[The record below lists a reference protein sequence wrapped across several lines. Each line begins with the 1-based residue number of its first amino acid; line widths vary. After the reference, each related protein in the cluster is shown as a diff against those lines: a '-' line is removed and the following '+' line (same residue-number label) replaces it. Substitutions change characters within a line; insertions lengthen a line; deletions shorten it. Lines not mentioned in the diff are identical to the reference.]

1 MQKIKERYRKI
12 KSEEAGLV
20 YHKPHG
26 LGLDFALA
34 YPNTY
39 HLGMSN
45 LGFQSV
51 YQLFN
56 QYNRICCERVFVPD
70 ADIERDLERT
80 GQPLLTI
87 ESERPVSDF
96 DVLAISVSFETDY
109 LNIPKLLRLS
119 KIPVLASERNEWHP
133 LVVMGGAAAFLNP
146 EPVAPFIDIVCV
158 GEGEVLVPELIRVM
172 NEAES
177 REDLLRRLASEPG
190 FYVPAF
196 YDLHY
201 HEDGSLGRMEP
212 AQGAPARVFTM
223 RNPMRKQAGAG
234 QFADEFIP
242 ASEILTDNTEM
253 SGRYLMEISR
263 GCSMGCRF
271 CWAGYSYLAPRVFS
285 AERLLERAAEMRKH
299 TDKIGLVATAVCDHP
314 EIHELLDGLERLDY
328 QVSVSSLR
336 LDQISPELLDALVR
350 RNDQQLAIAPETGS
364 DRLRRVINKNL
375 TNDQIVEIAEMIFE
389 RGIFNLKLYMMIG
402 LPTEEDEDL
411 DAIVDLTRRIRDR
424 MLEVGRERGRV
435 GSVIVSLNAFVPK
448 PQTPF
453 QWEPIMSEREL
464 DRKIKYLTRAF
475 KGMPNVDVRAMSS
488 RIALLQA
495 MLSLGDR
502 RVSEFILEVDRTG
515 NWRQAM
521 RGWSDYA
528 QRRRGLDEPL
538 PWDVVDIGLTKEF
551 MKREYER
558 AMAEKITKPC
568 PAIDPCIRCGVCD
581 PRNVPEN
588 ALVQLEWMKA
598 ALSPAQQA
606 VLVTKRIQSAPIQS
620 APIQPASTGD

>member
-1 MQKIKERYRKI
+1 MQKIKDRYRKVL
-12 KSEEAGLV
+12 SEETGLV
-20 YHKPHG
+20 YDKPHG
-26 LGLDFALA
+26 LGLDIALA

-39 HLGMSN
+39 YIGMSN

-56 QYNRICCERVFVPD
+56 SYNGIACERVFVPD
-70 ADIERDLERT
+70 PDVEKELERT
-80 GQPLLTI
+80 RTPLLSL
-87 ESERPVSDF
+87 ESETPVSEF

-119 KIPVLASERNEWHP
+119 KIPVKSQERNEWHP

-146 EPVAPFIDIVCV
+146 EPVADFVDVVCV
-158 GEGEVLVPELIRVM
+158 GEGEVLVPSLIKVM

-177 REDLLRRLASEPG
+177 REDLLVRLTREPG
-190 FYVPAF
+190 FYVPKF
-196 YDLHY
+196 YDVHY
-201 HEDGSLGRMEP
+201 HEDGSLGQIVP
-212 AQGAPARVFTM
+212 TNGAPRRVFTM
-223 RNPMRKQAGAG
+223 RNPMRKQEGNG
-234 QFADEFIP
+234 KFDDEFIP
-242 ASEILTDNTEM
+242 ASDILTDNTEM

-314 EIHELLDGLERLDY
+314 EIHQLLDGLEKLDY

-336 LDQISPELLDALVR
+336 LDQITPELLDALVR

-375 TNDQIVEIAEMIFE
+375 TNDEVVQIAGMIFE

-411 DAIVDLTRRIRDR
+411 DAIVELTERIRER
-424 MLEVGRERGRV
+424 MMEIARPRGRV
-435 GSVIVSLNAFVPK
+435 GSIIVSLNAFVPK

-453 QWEPIMSEREL
+453 QWEPIQSERVL
-464 DRKIKYLTRAF
+464 DQKIKYLTRAF
-475 KGMPNVDVRAMSS
+475 KGMANVEMRAMSS
-488 RIALLQA
+488 RIAQLQA
-495 MLSLGDR
+495 LISLGDR

-521 RGWSDYA
+521 RGWTDYSLR
-528 QRRRGLDEPL
+528 QRSLDEPL
-538 PWDVVDIGLTKEF
+538 PWDVVDIGLTTEF
-551 MKREYER
+551 MKKEYLR
-558 AMAEKITKPC
+558 AMEGRITKPC

-581 PRNVPEN
+581 SRNVPEN
-588 ALVQLEWMKA
+588 ALGQLEWMKA
-598 ALSPAQQA
+598 ALTPAQQL
-606 VLVTKRIQSAPIQS
+606 VLLTRAPQT
-620 APIQPASTGD
+620 AAAGD

>member
-12 KSEEAGLV
+12 RNAESGLV
-20 YHKPHG
+20 YHNQMG
-26 LGLDFALA
+26 TGLDIALA

-39 HLGMSN
+39 YIGMSN

-56 QYNRICCERVFVPD
+56 SYHNINCQRVFVPD
-70 ADIERDLERT
+70 PDIEKEFERT
-80 GQPLLTI
+80 RTPLLSL
-87 ESERPVSDF
+87 ESETPVADF
-96 DVLAISVSFETDY
+96 DILAISVSFETDY
-109 LNIPKLLRLS
+109 LNIPKLLRLAKLPIHS
-119 KIPVLASERNEWHP
+119 ADRNEWHP

-146 EPVAPFIDIVCV
+146 EPVADFVDVVCV
-158 GEGEVLVPELIRVM
+158 GEGEVLVPSLIKVM
-172 NEAES
+172 NECQS
-177 REDLLRRLASEPG
+177 REDLLLRLAQEPG
-190 FYVPAF
+190 FYVPKF
-196 YDLHY
+196 YDVHY
-201 HEDGSLGRMEP
+201 HEDGSMGEIQP
-212 AQGAPARVFTM
+212 THGAPRRVFTM
-223 RNPMRKQAGAG
+223 RNPMRKQEGNG
-234 QFADEFIP
+234 QFDDAFIP

-285 AERLLERAAEMRKH
+285 AEKLLARAAEMRKH

-314 EIHELLDGLERLDY
+314 EIHQLLDGLEKLDY

-350 RNDQQLAIAPETGS
+350 RNDQQIAIAPETGS

-375 TNDQIVEIAEMIFE
+375 TNDEVVEIAEMILE

-402 LPTEEDEDL
+402 LPTEEQEDIE
-411 DAIVDLTRRIRDR
+411 AIVELTKRIRDR
-424 MLEVGRERGRV
+424 MIEIARPRGRV

-453 QWEPIMSEREL
+453 QWEPIQSEKEL
-464 DRKIKYLTRAF
+464 DQKIKYITRAL
-475 KGMPNVDVRAMSS
+475 KAVPNVEVRAMSS
-488 RIALLQA
+488 RIAQLQA
-495 MLSLGDR
+495 LISLGDR

-521 RGWSDYA
+521 RGWMDFA
-528 QRRRGLDEPL
+528 LRRRSLDEPL
-538 PWDVVDIGLTKEF
+538 PWDVVDIGLTTEF
-551 MKREYER
+551 MKKEYTK

-588 ALVQLEWMKA
+588 AKEQLDWMKPPVALTYNRAVA
-598 ALSPAQQA
+598 A
-606 VLVTKRIQSAPIQS
+606 V
-620 APIQPASTGD
+620 GD

>member
-1 MQKIKERYRKI
+1 MQKIKDRYRKI
-12 KSEEAGLV
+12 KNEESGLIH
-20 YHKPHG
+20 HKPRG
-26 LGLDFALA
+26 IGLDFALA

-39 HLGMSN
+39 YIGMSN

-51 YQLFN
+51 YQLLNGFAG
-56 QYNRICCERVFVPD
+56 ISCERVFVPD
-70 ADIERDLERT
+70 PDIEKELERT
-80 GQPLLTI
+80 RAPLLSL
-87 ESERPVSDF
+87 ESETPVSDF

-119 KIPVLASERNEWHP
+119 KIPILSKDRNEWHP

-146 EPVAPFIDIVCV
+146 EPVAEFVDVVCV
-158 GEGEVLVPELIRVM
+158 GEGEVLVPALIRVM
-172 NEAES
+172 NEADS
-177 REDLLRRLASEPG
+177 REDLLVRLAHEPG
-190 FYVPAF
+190 FYVPRF
-196 YDLHY
+196 YEVHY
-201 HEDGSLGRMEP
+201 HEDGSMGHMQP
-212 AQGAPARVFTM
+212 TNGAPARVFTM
-223 RNPMRKQAGAG
+223 RNPMRKQEGSG
-234 QFADEFIP
+234 KFDDDFIP
-242 ASEILTDNTEM
+242 ASEVLTDNTEM

-285 AERLLERAAEMRKH
+285 AEKLLARAAEMRKL

-314 EIHELLDGLERLDY
+314 EIHELLDGLEKLDY

-375 TNDQIVEIAEMIFE
+375 TNDQIVDIAGMIFE

-411 DAIVDLTRRIRDR
+411 AAIVELTERIKER
-424 MLEVGRERGRV
+424 MMEIAKPRGRV
-435 GSVIVSLNAFVPK
+435 GTIIVSLNAFVPK

-453 QWEPIMSEREL
+453 QWEPILSEREL
-464 DRKIKYLTRAF
+464 DQKIKYLTRAF
-475 KGMPNVDVRAMSS
+475 KGIPNVEVRAMSS

-495 MLSLGDR
+495 MISLGDR
-502 RVSEFILEVDRTG
+502 RLSEFILEVDRTG

-521 RGWSDYA
+521 RNYSAYA
-528 QRRRGLDEPL
+528 LRPRSLDEAL

-551 MKREYER
+551 MKKEHQR
-558 AMAEKITKPC
+558 AMAERLTKPC

-588 ALVQLEWMKA
+588 ALVQIQWMKP
-598 ALSPAQQA
+598 ALNPAQQE
-606 VLVTKRIQSAPIQS
+606 VLVNRVL
-620 APIQPASTGD
+620 QPAACGD